1 VSSDEVPEELG
12 QHLIVEASFMMMNQV
27 VLMMTKSP
35 KE

>member
-1 VSSDEVPEELG
+1 MEKRLSPSKKGE
-12 QHLIVEASFMMMNQV
+12 IVEASFMIMNQV